1 MTFTTWVMLEKNQTI
16 YKYKL
21 FDNTHLFDKDLMN
34 LRIEGWNTDVK
45 MDFNDIICIKTE
57 DYFNERIISVPFS
70 LRELSI
76 KNTDLKE
83 IPLFP
88 KEIKSIQIIN
98 SKIEIDEEQ
107 MLILRNCY
115 PSAKINITKITFMEK
130 DWNQQRQAE
139 LNEAVANI
147 NHMIRRRDDNIMPGI
162 HRAED
167 PFTDNILND
176 SQTVHISSINKCVI
190 DAITLIK
197 EESEKYKKVNDP
209 LYCLFHE
216 ETEPKEKTFLGFIHR
231 KICNLFKT
239 IQKTRLEMS
248 VQLWCQDSSRHSVH
262 KLTFNDLFMM
272 IMTIIMNHPS
282 KEDMKERLKIE
293 LNDSIGLC
301 FTGRINRMVNALV
314 GFIDGIQIGL
324 SVKEETQ
331 MRISMI
337 VKRLMDKKIK
347 KEEARKEMEELFE
360 GLGKESNITENYK
373 QANLLALEEFGDDD
387 EDDNVVTNK
396 NANTDTINDTN
407 TIINTTANMNIFEGD
422 LITFD

>member
-1 MTFTTWVMLEKNQTI
+1 MTFTTWVMLEKNKTI

-57 DYFNERIISVPFS
+57 DYHIEQITSIPFS

-76 KNTDLKE
+76 INTDLKE

-98 SKIEIDEEQ
+98 SKIEIDEPG
-107 MLILRNCY
+107 MTILQNCY
-115 PSAKINITKITFMEK
+115 PSAKINITKYTFMEK
-130 DWNQQRQAE
+130 DWSHQQNQNV
-139 LNEAVANI
+139 NEAVRNI
-147 NHMIRRRDDNIMPGI
+147 NNII
-162 HRAED
+162 HLIED
-167 PFTDNILND
+167 PNKDTILNN

-190 DAITLIK
+190 DAITIIK
-197 EESEKYKKVNDP
+197 EESNKYTKVINP
-209 LYCLFHE
+209 VYCLFHE
-216 ETEPKEKTFLGFIHR
+216 ETETKDNTFFGFINR

-239 IQKTRLEMS
+239 FKNTQLES
-248 VQLWCQDSSRHSVH
+248 CVQLWCQDASKHSVH
-262 KLTFNDLFMM
+262 KITFNDLFTM
-272 IMTIIMNHPS
+272 IMTIIMNHPA
-282 KEDMKERLKIE
+282 KEDMKARLKIE
-293 LNDSIGLC
+293 LQDSIGFC

-337 VKRLMDKKIK
+337 VKRLLDKKIK
-347 KEEARKEMEELFE
+347 KEEAKREMEELFE

-373 QANLLALEEFGDDD
+373 EANLLALEEFGDDD
-387 EDDNVVTNK
+387 EEIMN
-396 NANTDTINDTN
+396 TN
-407 TIINTTANMNIFEGD
+407 TITNTNTNTNKSTITNTITNTIMNTNIFEGD
-422 LITFD
+422 LIEFD